1 MKHRDWIVDH
11 HCKECKHLSLR
22 GGDWF
27 CGHPSLGLLAKSMG
41 YFDYCPRG
49 FTFEKDIEEIKKER
63 EADHDRPQRP

>member
-11 HCKECKHLSLR
+11 HCKECEHLSLR

-27 CGHPSLGLLAKSMG
+27 CGHPSLGLLSKSMG

-49 FTFEKDIEEIKKER
+49 FIFEKDIEEIRKER
-63 EADHDRPQRP
+63 EASHDRPQRP

>member
-27 CGHPSLGLLAKSMG
+27 CGHPSLGPLAKSMG

-49 FTFEKDIEEIKKER
+49 FTFEKDIEEIRKER
-63 EADHDRPQRP
+63 EANHDRPQKP